1 VKTRLECGIGEY
13 TLPTRSAVPSSW
25 NRALRAWPC
34 VGRSAVCGIRDIS
47 AIGTRRAADTPTKPD
62 SVPYRIPSRVPRGV
76 CGWRAPL
83 RVVCI
88 HTGTGKNETAVGCG
102 PPLARSLQ
110 SLHCSWLCSSMA
122 WFGSPR
128 GPPNAAS
135 SFTHLISSSLERR
148 FPKKFA
154 SAGHTSGLTIGTLR
168 EAERGGTAVVVIC
181 VDLTEQVLAEAISLH
196 ANVIIACS
204 LFPSEPLRSLRVD
217 EPVGR
222 IVLRCAQQSIAAHC
236 LSSACA
242 NAPGG
247 VADWLA
253 KSIASGATRPIVPH
267 AECAEAGE
275 GRLLE
280 CNEAI
285 SLSAIIARLKD
296 ILGVRHLRIS
306 LGAVVD
312 ELNIAKASDS
322 CFIKSIAVHI
332 GEGGELLHHL
342 MRQPGAAFSGVFLSG
357 EMPHADLLAASAKGI
372 IVVLAGQSTVE
383 RAFLR
388 QLRQDLQAEF
398 TDADWNV
405 KIKCSETDCHTL
417 TVV

>member
-1 VKTRLECGIGEY
+1 
-13 TLPTRSAVPSSW
+13 
-25 NRALRAWPC
+25 
-34 VGRSAVCGIRDIS
+34 
-47 AIGTRRAADTPTKPD
+47 
-62 SVPYRIPSRVPRGV
+62 
-76 CGWRAPL
+76 
-83 RVVCI
+83 
-88 HTGTGKNETAVGCG
+88 
-102 PPLARSLQ
+102 
-110 SLHCSWLCSSMA
+110 MA

-332 GEGGELLHHL
+332 GEGGELLHGHARNPATGAFEKSAANQALAERVHL
-342 MRQPGAAFSGVFLSG
+342 SPSACLRRVKALEDAGERVGVKVHDEEQCPTLGPVSEETHDVRMGLGRESYGSLQLAVHVTGQLGDALYGEPTVGRGVHGA
-357 EMPHADLLAASAKGI
+357 
-372 IVVLAGQSTVE
+372 E
-383 RAFLR
+383 RA
-388 QLRQDLQAEF
+388 A
-398 TDADWNV
+398 
-405 KIKCSETDCHTL
+405 
-417 TVV
+417 

>member
-1 VKTRLECGIGEY
+1 MRY
-13 TLPTRSAVPSSW
+13 PRY
-25 NRALRAWPC
+25 
-34 VGRSAVCGIRDIS
+34 IRDRYTTGS
-47 AIGTRRAADTPTKPD
+47 RHPDKPRQRTPY
-62 SVPYRIPSRVPRGV
+62 SVPKTFTRTSRRVRVACPPS
-76 CGWRAPL
+76 APL
-83 RVVCI
+83 PFPLLRPVTPLTRFALFQSCVSYCSVVR
-88 HTGTGKNETAVGCG
+88 
-102 PPLARSLQ
+102 RSLQ

>member
-1 VKTRLECGIGEY
+1 MDGHARQCSI
-13 TLPTRSAVPSSW
+13 
-25 NRALRAWPC
+25 
-34 VGRSAVCGIRDIS
+34 
-47 AIGTRRAADTPTKPD
+47 
-62 SVPYRIPSRVPRGV
+62 
-76 CGWRAPL
+76 
-83 RVVCI
+83 
-88 HTGTGKNETAVGCG
+88 TGTV
-102 PPLARSLQ
+102 Q
-110 SLHCSWLCSSMA
+110 YMA

-296 ILGVRHLRIS
+296 ILSVRHLRIS